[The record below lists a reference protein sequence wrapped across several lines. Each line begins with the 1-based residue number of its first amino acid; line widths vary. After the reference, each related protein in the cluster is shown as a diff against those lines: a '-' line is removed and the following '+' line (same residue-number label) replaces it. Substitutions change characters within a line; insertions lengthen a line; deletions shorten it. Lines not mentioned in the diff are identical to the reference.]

1 LKTIE
6 TSSQKISGNKKR
18 INNFQC
24 AYTEIWPIEK
34 LNPHPE
40 NKNIH
45 PKEQVELLAKVID
58 YQGQRLAVKV
68 SKESGYITAGHCRLS
83 SIKELGW
90 TEVAVD
96 LQSYEDKAQE
106 IADLN
111 ADNLV
116 AELARTDERGMI
128 ESIKELNLDQ
138 TFDLE
143 LFGLP
148 GLQILDPKII
158 EEVNKGDEN
167 AEWSE
172 MPEFK
177 EGEKYIKVILHFKTE
192 EERSAYVEENEIHIT
207 MKKSDQWIAHI

>member
-1 LKTIE
+1 MKKPE
-6 TSSQKISGNKKR
+6 KSPKITRKGK

-24 AYTEIWPIEK
+24 AYTDIWPIEK

-45 PKEQVELLAKVID
+45 PKEQVELLAKIVD
-58 YQGQRLAVKV
+58 YSGQRRAIRV
-68 SKESGYITAGHCRLS
+68 SEESGYITAGHCLLS
-83 SIKELGW
+83 STKELGW

-116 AELARTDERGMI
+116 AELARTDEREMI
-128 ESIKELNLDQ
+128 ESIKALGLDQ

-148 GLQILDPKII
+148 GLEILDPKII

-177 EGEKYIKVILHFKTE
+177 EGGEYIKVILHFKSE
-192 EERSAYVEENEIHIT
+192 EDRELYVEENGINIT
-207 MKKSDQWIAHI
+207 MKKSNQWIAHL

>member
-1 LKTIE
+1 MTAVEK
-6 TSSQKISGNKKR
+6 SPKKK

-40 NKNIH
+40 NTNYH
-45 PKEQVELLAKVID
+45 PPEQIALLAKVID

-68 SKESGYITAGHCRLS
+68 SKQSGFITAGHCRLS

-111 ADNLV
+111 ADNKV
-116 AELARTDERGMI
+116 AELAKFDDSAMI
-128 ESIKELNLDQ
+128 DSIKGLDLPENY
-138 TFDLE
+138 DME
-143 LFGLP
+143 LFGLVDFNLEEIEP
-148 GLQILDPKII
+148 QVNNTNTELNLNSFDNFDHECPKC
-158 EEVNKGDEN
+158 NF
-167 AEWSE
+167 EWND
-172 MPEFK
+172 
-177 EGEKYIKVILHFKTE
+177 V
-192 EERSAYVEENEIHIT
+192 
-207 MKKSDQWIAHI
+207 